1 MSIGLIPD
9 YRKFCFWFY
18 YNFDKMFLLVYN
30 TYQSMCCFVDP
41 NNITMTIM
49 GIGSDPYPT
58 KTTSLHGWINLG

>member
-1 MSIGLIPD
+1 MSTGLILD

-18 YNFDKMFLLVYN
+18 YNFDKMFLLVYD
-30 TYQSMCCFVDP
+30 TYQSMCCLFDP

-49 GIGSDPYPT
+49 GIGSDLSPI